1 MEFDRTMPDGTVKR
15 FLGGFYSTML
25 DSFKSLWW
33 PCEGEAL
40 GVRLVLQFFERY
52 IRASHHT
59 SVHFT
64 DNLPVVDAWKKARRG
79 GFSTNSRVSTFLAQV
94 SNMPIEIKHKAGQ
107 LMHTSD
113 FASRHPQ
120 VCPDKTCALC
130 QFTYEQ
136 QQIGDNCESI
146 RHITVN
152 DVTSGVVNMPF
163 TARKAWLKVQE
174 EDKVHVE
181 LKYLIAVGQEPAKK
195 KTKGDFNKLK
205 LLYNLYKKGDLK
217 VESDGLITVKHDTN
231 NRTVW
236 ATSIPFRLYPGLS
249 QAIHLKFSHPSKN
262 QQNQLMSRYFYCP
275 GHQAI
280 VENTVETCSQ
290 CLSMK
295 TLPKVIQEHKASPV
309 DTLGSR
315 FSSDVMIR
323 NGQKFLV
330 TVEDQ
335 SSFTSITEV
344 PDQTSETLRDTM
356 LVHIAPF
363 MPEEG
368 TEVRTDGAA
377 SFRSLE
383 IESQTPG
390 SILKKLNIKIDIGEK
405 FNPNKNAQ
413 AENKIKE
420 VEKEFLRHFP
430 SSQKLSKSDVIQAAR
445 SINSRIRSNGLAS
458 REVLLSRK
466 LISHELMDLTD
477 RDLSAEKKTSRDRK
491 NSKFLAQQE
500 KAGMKSPTEST
511 FEVGDLV
518 YLRSEGD
525 KNNTRSLYIIHQIL
539 SKVGMAM
546 VKKYDHQLQSKN
558 YKVKLNNLISNSS
571 FRGPLKSADMSQD
584 ELEKK
589 ENESIILK
597 KERKEEGKKLIVKE
611 REKPAGKK
619 GAPIVKGL
627 NAAGRPLRK
636 AAAKSKYA
644 TISNIDSCVDIKPPF
659 VIEEAES
666 EDEDY
671 WVLHVPPAPVP
682 LPYLG
687 HLHAALQHPDPQVH
701 HAEPEPEPDR
711 AQAEP
716 LHHEGQVDQ
725 AIALE
730 AEAEI
735 GETLNTSTDESEYYD
750 INITD
755 QKGNVDEEYNWDE
768 FSEPPSF
775 TEPPIPVGPVNLPP
789 DWPPRRLSSE
799 YQNQLIVT
807 TLTSATSDY
816 DPYFNDTFLDNND
829 LLAGQSV
836 RGHSEI
842 DKAEDPQHLTS
853 VSDQHPLSE
862 HSSSDTIQSSS
873 LSGNLQPEQVETQ
886 RRSARIK
893 HLDQPDYLQL
903 HQRGRG
909 DPK

>member
-1 MEFDRTMPDGTVKR
+1 
-15 FLGGFYSTML
+15 ML
-25 DSFKSLWW
+25 D
-33 PCEGEAL
+33 
-40 GVRLVLQFFERY
+40 
-52 IRASHHT
+52 
-59 SVHFT
+59 
-64 DNLPVVDAWKKARRG
+64 
-79 GFSTNSRVSTFLAQV
+79 
-94 SNMPIEIKHKAGQ
+94 
-107 LMHTSD
+107 
-113 FASRHPQ
+113 
-120 VCPDKTCALC
+120 
-130 QFTYEQ
+130 
-136 QQIGDNCESI
+136 
-146 RHITVN
+146 
-152 DVTSGVVNMPF
+152 
-163 TARKAWLKVQE
+163 
-174 EDKVHVE
+174 
-181 LKYLIAVGQEPAKK
+181 
-195 KTKGDFNKLK
+195 
-205 LLYNLYKKGDLK
+205 
-217 VESDGLITVKHDTN
+217 
-231 NRTVW
+231 
-236 ATSIPFRLYPGLS
+236 
-249 QAIHLKFSHPSKN
+249 
-262 QQNQLMSRYFYCP
+262 
-275 GHQAI
+275 
-280 VENTVETCSQ
+280 
-290 CLSMK
+290 
-295 TLPKVIQEHKASPV
+295 
-309 DTLGSR
+309 
-315 FSSDVMIR
+315 
-323 NGQKFLV
+323 
-330 TVEDQ
+330 
-335 SSFTSITEV
+335 
-344 PDQTSETLRDTM
+344 
-356 LVHIAPF
+356 HIAPF

-390 SILKKLNIKIDIGEK
+390 SVLRKLNIKIDIGEK
-405 FNPNKNAQ
+405 FNMNKNAQ

-430 SSQKLSKSDVIQAAR
+430 NSQKLSKSDVIQAAR

-466 LISHELMDLTD
+466 LISHEMMDLTD
-477 RDLSAEKKTSRDRK
+477 RDLSAEKKSSRDQK
-491 NSKFLAQQE
+491 NTKFLAQQE
-500 KAGMKSPTEST
+500 KAGKKSPTDST
-511 FEVGDLV
+511 FAVGDLV

-558 YKVKLNNLISNSS
+558 YKVKLNDLISNSS
-571 FRGPLKSADMSQD
+571 FRGPSKSADMSQN

-589 ENESIILK
+589 ENESRILK
-597 KERKEEGKKLIVKE
+597 KEKIKGRKKLIVKE
-611 REKPAGKK
+611 NEEPAGKK

-687 HLHAALQHPDPQVH
+687 HLHAALHHPDPQVH
-701 HAEPEPEPDR
+701 QVQPELEADQAPVEPVI
-711 AQAEP
+711 
-716 LHHEGQVDQ
+716 HEGQVDQ

-730 AEAEI
+730 VGAEA
-735 GETLNTSTDESEYYD
+735 GETLDTSTDESEYYD
-750 INITD
+750 ISLSD
-755 QKGNVDEEYNWDE
+755 QKANNDEEYNWDG

-775 TEPPIPVGPVNLPP
+775 TEPPILVGPVNLPP

-836 RGHSEI
+836 RGHSET
-842 DKAEDPQHLTS
+842 DKAEDDQHLSS
-853 VSDQHPLSE
+853 VSDQLPLGE
-862 HSSSDTIQSSS
+862 HSSSDTIQNSS
-873 LSGNLQPEQVETQ
+873 LSGDQEQEQVNSQ
-886 RRSARIK
+886 RRSSRIK
-893 HLDQPDYLQL
+893 NLIQPDYLQL